1 MESAEQLAK
10 KYDEIISETR
20 AIMLA
25 KNHDYG
31 SSWREMRVT
40 SITDQIL
47 VKIKRVQKLEELER
61 TGEPSRVAEGR
72 VSEYRDIINYC
83 VFAII
88 KLREEGKDENIEID
102 MES

>member
-1 MESAEQLAK
+1 MFERMSYMESAEKLAQ
-10 KYDEIISETR
+10 KYDDIIAETR

-47 VKIKRVQKLEELER
+47 VKIKRVQKLEELESK
-61 TGEPSRVAEGR
+61 GEQSKVAEGR
-72 VSEYRDIINYC
+72 ISEYRDIINYC

-88 KLREEGKDENIEID
+88 KLREEGTKE
-102 MES
+102 

>member
-1 MESAEQLAK
+1 MTEESTDELTK
-10 KYDEIISETR
+10 KYDAIINETR
-20 AIMLA
+20 DIMRA

-47 VKIKRVQKLEELER
+47 VKVRRIQKLEDLAKK
-61 TGEPSRVAEGR
+61 GEPSRVAEGR

-88 KLREEGKDENIEID
+88 KLREEGIGEE
-102 MES
+102 

>member
-1 MESAEQLAK
+1 MESVQELAK

-31 SSWREMRVT
+31 SSWREMRIP

-47 VKIKRVQKLEELER
+47 VKIRRVQKLEELESK
-61 TGEPSRVAEGR
+61 GEQSKVAEGR
-72 VSEYRDIINYC
+72 ISEYRDIINYC

-88 KLREEGKDENIEID
+88 KLREEGARE
-102 MES
+102 